1 MYSYNKK
8 IIFEAQHLCRQ
19 RTALFRRRLHTN
31 FLRSAQC
38 LIISS
43 ARKSETTRAWTS
55 ESARAGALRGRSAK
69 SFSPVKGLPPR
80 PPNPLFLLRQ
90 RRLLW
95 SSRRP
100 SRISLRRARELSYPL
115 IGGFTGNSILK
126 TTVFSPSWKRSTF
139 PPWRWMTILDRGKS
153 TTVHSLVSSI

>member
-8 IIFEAQHLCRQ
+8 IIFEAQHLCHQ
-19 RTALFRRRLHTN
+19 RIALVRRRLHPN
-31 FLRSAQC
+31 FLRSVQC
-38 LIISS
+38 LIISF
-43 ARKSETTRAWTS
+43 ARKNGTIRVWTS
-55 ESARAGALRGRSAK
+55 ESARAGALRGRRAK

-100 SRISLRRARELSYPL
+100 SRFSLPSCSETLLSP
-115 IGGFTGNSILK
+115 
-126 TTVFSPSWKRSTF
+126 
-139 PPWRWMTILDRGKS
+139 DRGLHRKFDFQDHRVF
-153 TTVHSLVSSI
+153 TFLEKIRFPTVAMDDNP

>member
-8 IIFEAQHLCRQ
+8 ILFEAQHFCQQ
-19 RTALFRRRLHTN
+19 RTALSRRRLHTN

-43 ARKSETTRAWTS
+43 ARKNETTRAWTS

-69 SFSPVKGLPPR
+69 SFSPVKVSSAK
-80 PPNPLFLLRQ
+80 PPNPLFLVRQ
-90 RRLLW
+90 VRLLW

-100 SRISLRRARELSYPL
+100 SRISLPSCSETLLSP
-115 IGGFTGNSILK
+115 
-126 TTVFSPSWKRSTF
+126 
-139 PPWRWMTILDRGKS
+139 DRGLHRKFDS
-153 TTVHSLVSSI
+153 QDHRIFTFLEKIHFPTVAMDDNP